1 MKVMIME
8 HNERGSTLI
17 IVVWF
22 IAIAGILATFLFY
35 SSQAQWAS
43 VVHFE
48 KQQRYTRI
56 AQAVLHE
63 YLGLLVKDD
72 KEFNSPQDDWYAGG
86 RVDVSPDEHEGFEGY
101 EVTLIIEDEGSKPNI
116 NTLSEAALGQLLK
129 IVTTELAGPSD
140 SPSSSPTAS
149 PTPTEASPSGS
160 PSAKPEISLDPI
172 LDWRDRNSE
181 PRPGGAENNYYQDLN
196 PSYKSRDGCFSSLE
210 EIKLLKNGDQ
220 LYELLA
226 PELTVFGK
234 VNPNTISGET
244 FCDILHS
251 AGDFFSD
258 GELDT
263 IQEQFEDYRSTKVRF
278 EEVDNVGDL
287 GKITSI
293 TFDKFKGLLRIGG
306 TCNVNMATKTSL
318 SVILK
323 DAGYGDAEVNN
334 ILSRRKTG
342 PFENVSGTYGLL
354 GYNPRI
360 TTKEKRKPDDIF
372 TTISTIIRYQI
383 WVRSA
388 KSQDCYYL
396 DMVWQ
401 RQKAGVKKEW
411 QVTPLASREL
421 WNKAAPEIPQLEEE
435 TEDEQNKEPSPSP

>member
-22 IAIAGILATFLFY
+22 IAITGIIATFLFY
-35 SSQAQWAS
+35 SSQAQWAA

-48 KQQRYTRI
+48 KQQRYTQI

-63 YLGLLVKDD
+63 YLGFLVKDD
-72 KEFNSPQDDWYAGG
+72 KEFNSPQDEWYAGG
-86 RVDVSPDEHEGFEGY
+86 RVDLSPDGY
-101 EVTLIIEDEGSKPNI
+101 KVTLIIEDEGSKPNI
-116 NTLSEAALGQLLK
+116 NTLSEAALGQLLQ
-129 IVTTELAGPSD
+129 IVATNTANPSG
-140 SPSSSPTAS
+140 SPSLTVS
-149 PTPTEASPSGS
+149 PTPTEASLSGS
-160 PSAKPEISLDPI
+160 PDAKPEISLDPI

-181 PRPGGAENNYYQDLN
+181 PRPAGAENTYYQGLS
-196 PSYKSRDGCFSSLE
+196 PSYKPRDGCFSSRE
-210 EIKLLKNGDQ
+210 EIKLVKNGDQ

-226 PELTVFGK
+226 PEVTVFGK
-234 VNPNTISGET
+234 VNPNIISGET

-258 GELDT
+258 GDLDT
-263 IQEQFEDYRSTKVRF
+263 LQEQFEDYRSTRGRF
-278 EEVDNVGDL
+278 AEVDNVGDL
-287 GKITSI
+287 GKITTI
-293 TFDKFKGLLRIGG
+293 TLDKFKGLLQIGG

-334 ILSRRKTG
+334 ILNRRKTQ
-342 PFENVSGTYGLL
+342 PFESVADTHGLL
-354 GYNPRI
+354 GYNPRM
-360 TTKEKRKPDDIF
+360 TTKEKKKPDDFF

-383 WVRSA
+383 WVRSE

-421 WNKAAPEIPQLEEE
+421 WNKAAPEIPQLEEQ

>member
-35 SSQAQWAS
+35 SSQAQQAS

-48 KQQRYTRI
+48 KQQRYTQI

-72 KEFNSPQDDWYAGG
+72 KEFNSPQDDWYAKG
-86 RVDVSPDEHEGFEGY
+86 RVDVSPKEYEGY

-129 IVTTELAGPSD
+129 IVTTELASPSD
-140 SPSSSPTAS
+140 SPSPTAS
-149 PTPTEASPSGS
+149 PTPTEAPPSGS

-181 PRPGGAENNYYQDLN
+181 PRPGGAENTYYQGLN
-196 PSYKSRDGCFSSLE
+196 PSYKSRDGCFSSRE
-210 EIKLLKNGDQ
+210 EIKLVKNGDQ

-258 GELDT
+258 SELDT
-263 IQEQFEDYRSTKVRF
+263 IQEQFEDYRSTRGRF
-278 EEVDNVGDL
+278 AEVDNVKDL

-293 TFDKFKGLLRIGG
+293 TLDKFKGLLQIGG
-306 TCNVNMATKTSL
+306 SCNVNMATKTSL

-334 ILSRRKTG
+334 ILSRRKTRA
-342 PFENVSGTYGLL
+342 FENVTDTYGLL
-354 GYNPRI
+354 GYNLRM
-360 TTKEKRKPDDIF
+360 TTKEKKKPDDFF
-372 TTISTIIRYQI
+372 TTVSTIIRYQI
-383 WVRSA
+383 WVRSE
-388 KSQDCYYL
+388 KGQDCYYL
-396 DMVWQ
+396 DVVWQ

-411 QVTPLASREL
+411 QVTLLASREL
-421 WNKAAPEIPQLEEE
+421 WNKAAPEIPQLEEQ